1 MIEGMIVDR
10 AAYIVSCIQVFAA
23 CAVVELLLPLFMWR
37 NYLRGKSYGY
47 RFAFCLVTQNAY
59 LINLVLLLGFLK
71 ISNVYTMLLGIAVQ
85 YVLVT
90 RQFPGKV
97 KTHRFAE
104 FGRYMRRL
112 QNGTKKPKAVFY
124 DGRRLLLGQM
134 KKALRWNVWRH
145 IREHWVEY
153 LFLAAAVAYNA
164 SFLTHNMNLYH
175 SVQFSDIPVHQAW
188 VYELAQNGV
197 LFADGIYP
205 FGMHAMIYAVQALF
219 FLDLREVMLY
229 FGAFQTVM
237 LVLCVYLLARKIFRW
252 KYSALIALIFFSL
265 FLNQGRY
272 VASLPQEAGM
282 FSVTLCA
289 YFLIEFFHTPLAKH
303 TLSKDG
309 PVRRFLR
316 INQYVSRRYFT
327 VNALMFMLCVS
338 LTIAYHFYTAIA
350 ACLFVVAIV
359 LANFVKA
366 LTKRY
371 WVPVLLS
378 GVLGVLIAVAPFAAC
393 YVTGTPFQESMNWAM
408 TVMEGKK
415 YEGDNYQANFEQ
427 SLSGDTARDAAAADG
442 GTAETGAAD
451 VTAANASPL
460 AGLSFVDKVRFVYHA
475 MRDYVS
481 VTLLSE
487 TMTRLLELCF
497 AAGVLCALLSL
508 PFKKLRQ
515 FGQDYAAVI
524 LYTMMIMVVGAAQ
537 TLKITEIIAA
547 SRAGTFIDPFLGIP
561 YAIAAD
567 FVFGLLAA
575 AFPRRF
581 RPLLALSYTAA
592 CAALVLAVFQFNMQH
607 PFFEV
612 NLAYYNEPEYLVRHI
627 RKDYPRDTFTVI
639 STTDERYPV
648 MDYGYHENL
657 SKFMNMVNGNEPE
670 FKIPTPYVFVFIE
683 KTVIQDYYYGRVDV
697 SLDYAKKEFVYMA
710 DNQDYYYQRAVLES
724 QAYYWAR
731 RMMELYPNN
740 VHVYYEDDIYVAYLI
755 EQNPYY
761 LYDFQMDYL
770 PAEEQP

>member
-1 MIEGMIVDR
+1 
-10 AAYIVSCIQVFAA
+10 
-23 CAVVELLLPLFMWR
+23 
-37 NYLRGKSYGY
+37 
-47 RFAFCLVTQNAY
+47 
-59 LINLVLLLGFLK
+59 
-71 ISNVYTMLLGIAVQ
+71 
-85 YVLVT
+85 
-90 RQFPGKV
+90 
-97 KTHRFAE
+97 
-104 FGRYMRRL
+104 MRRL
-112 QNGTKKPKAVFY
+112 QNGTKKPRAVFY
-124 DGRRLLLGQM
+124 DGRRLFVGQV
-134 KKALRWNVWRH
+134 KKALRWTLWRH
-145 IREHWVEY
+145 IREHAVEY
-153 LFLAAAVAYNA
+153 VFLAAAVAYNA
-164 SFLTHNMNLYH
+164 SFLTHNMNLFH
-175 SVQFSDIPVHQAW
+175 SVQFSDIPVHQSW

-205 FGMHAMIYAVQALF
+205 FGMHAMIYAVHTLF

-289 YFLIEFFHTPLAKH
+289 YFLIEFFHTPLQKH
-303 TLSKDG
+303 TLAKDG

-350 ACLFVVAIV
+350 ACLFVFAIV
-359 LANFVKA
+359 LANLFKA
-366 LTKRY
+366 LTKKY
-371 WVPVLLS
+371 WVPVILS
-378 GVLGVLIAVAPFAAC
+378 GMLGVLIAVVPFAAC

-427 SLSGDTARDAAAADG
+427 SLSGETDESASAADG
-442 GTAETGAAD
+442 GTDE
-451 VTAANASPL
+451 TAAAQESAASASPL
-460 AGLSFVDKVRFVYHA
+460 AGLSFAEKVKFIYRA

-497 AAGVLCALLSL
+497 AAGILCALLSL

-515 FGQDYAAVI
+515 LGQDYAAVI
-524 LYTMMIMVVGAAQ
+524 LYALMIMIVGAAQ

-547 SRAGTFIDPFLGIP
+547 SRAGTFIDPFLGIH

-575 AFPRRF
+575 VFPRRF
-581 RPLLALSYTAA
+581 RPLLAVSYTAA
-592 CAALVLAVFQFNMQH
+592 CVALVLAVFRLSMQH
-607 PFFEV
+607 GYFEV
-612 NLAYYNEPEYLVRHI
+612 NLAYYNEPVYLVSHI
-627 RKDYPRDTFTVI
+627 RKDYEKDTFTVI

-697 SLDYAKKEFVYMA
+697 SLDYAQKEFVYMA

-724 QAYYWAR
+724 QAYYWAQR
-731 RMMELYPNN
+731 LMELYPND
-740 VHVYYEDDIYVAYLI
+740 VHVYFENDIYIAYLI

-761 LYDFQMDYL
+761 LYDFQIDYL
-770 PAEEQP
+770 PGEETP